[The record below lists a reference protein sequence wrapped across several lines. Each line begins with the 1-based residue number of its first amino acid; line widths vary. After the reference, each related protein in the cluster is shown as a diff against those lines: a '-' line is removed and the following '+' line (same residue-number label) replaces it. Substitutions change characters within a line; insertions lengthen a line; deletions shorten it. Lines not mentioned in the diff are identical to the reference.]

1 MILTYVQSI
10 SIISDYVKNLGGICD
25 RDGREV
31 TKGRN
36 INHKLRLIF
45 ISTTFKKFSC
55 SRKFCFVVVQRLKV
69 NFQKLK
75 KKSLSISN

>member
-1 MILTYVQSI
+1 MQSI

-36 INHKLRLIF
+36 SNHKLRLIF
-45 ISTTFKKFSC
+45 ISTALKKFSFF
-55 SRKFCFVVVQRLKV
+55 KEILFCGRSKI
-69 NFQKLK
+69 
-75 KKSLSISN
+75 KS

>member
-10 SIISDYVKNLGGICD
+10 SIISDYVKNLG
-25 RDGREV
+25 DGREV